1 MGPKCKSAKSAKCR
15 GILRVIPGKPPGIPG
30 KYPGSLPILNFAPDF
45 APDRLSDSGKLASFP
60 RETREKQNGAPN
72 TLWFP
77 WKLLETQSWGPSG
90 FPLGCRKPLDR
101 PTYAPTRIW
110 RAEKFKVLLRKRV
123 GHRAQLM
130 LRASRGDREN
140 NHPVPLYCV
149 HQHHTKTSPGSSLRG
164 VTTNLRE
171 GVEDVECRALCRD
184 VEM

>member
-1 MGPKCKSAKSAKCR
+1 LGPKSAKSAKCR

-140 NHPVPLYCV
+140 NHPVPLLRTPTP
-149 HQHHTKTSPGSSLRG
+149 QKPLPAPQFSLRG

-171 GVEDVECRALCRD
+171 GVEDVECRAL
-184 VEM
+184 